1 MWFEQIES
9 HADAGIAKI
18 LVGNKIDLADERKI
32 SAEQAKQMAEGQG
45 MKYYDAS
52 AKENIN
58 IDVFMDDLMKQV
70 YQNKFG
76 GGEPVERPTIKLKKK
91 DMVGETGGAEEGT
104 GNKKKKG
111 GCCK

>member
-9 HADAGIAKI
+9 HADAGIAKV
-18 LVGNKIDLADERKI
+18 LVGNKIDLPDERKV
-32 SAEQAKQMAEGQG
+32 SAEQAKQMGEGQG

-58 IDVFMDDLMKQV
+58 IDTFMDDLMKQV

-91 DMVGETGGAEEGT
+91 DMVAESGAETGGS

-111 GCCK
+111 CCK

>member
-18 LVGNKIDLADERKI
+18 LVGNKIDLEDERKI
-32 SAEQAKQMAEGQG
+32 SAEQAKQMAESQG

-76 GGEPVERPTIKLKKK
+76 GGDAAPQRETIKVQRK
-91 DMVGETGGAEEGT
+91 DMAQGGAETGGSGKPQ
-104 GNKKKKG
+104 KK

>member
-18 LVGNKIDLADERKI
+18 LVGNKIDLADDRKI
-32 SAEQAKQMAEGQG
+32 TAQQAEEMAASQN

-58 IDVFMDDLMKQV
+58 IDTFMDDLMEQV
-70 YQNKFG
+70 YENKFG
-76 GGEPVERPTIKLKKK
+76 GGGQVERPTIKLKKK
-91 DMVGETGGAEEGT
+91 DVSGGEQQATSGQKE
-104 GNKKKKG
+104 KKK
-111 GCCK
+111 CCK

>member
-1 MWFEQIES
+1 
-9 HADAGIAKI
+9 
-18 LVGNKIDLADERKI
+18 
-32 SAEQAKQMAEGQG
+32 MAESQG

-76 GGEPVERPTIKLKKK
+76 GGDAAP
-91 DMVGETGGAEEGT
+91 
-104 GNKKKKG
+104 
-111 GCCK
+111 